1 MSPFVKSFQKVFRKV
16 LLSNFPYYL
25 NNLLKHCI
33 STKFLLMES
42 YVQGDL
48 RKELLIALS
57 VERFKTTTLGRSN

>member
-16 LLSNFPYYL
+16 LLSNFSYYL
-25 NNLLKHCI
+25 NNLLKHCV
-33 STKFLLMES
+33 SAKFLLMES

-57 VERFKTTTLGRSN
+57 AERFKITTFGRSN